1 MVADP
6 GSGTITVVDQLL
18 RPPEA
23 TMSAGF
29 AQTVRSKCSTKEMA
43 ASSLNGS
50 ICIMITAH
58 VFRGGS
64 KAL

>member
-18 RPPEA
+18 RPPKA

-29 AQTVRSKCSTKEMA
+29 A
-43 ASSLNGS
+43 
-50 ICIMITAH
+50 
-58 VFRGGS
+58 
-64 KAL
+64 